1 MVHYDRQWLKIS
13 YEWLHPFP
21 VRDLRMSLL
30 FNIGTLVLPA
40 LFLRDFG
47 AGLADSCPGGLNPA
61 WTFLLF
67 VLPMAPPLILAYG
80 FWPSIDGRKF
90 IPRLFD

>member
-1 MVHYDRQWLKIS
+1 
-13 YEWLHPFP
+13 
-21 VRDLRMSLL
+21 
-30 FNIGTLVLPA
+30 
-40 LFLRDFG
+40 LRDFG